1 MERIHSLNGGS
12 KMEKK
17 NKNLSLKLA
26 TIVVAVLL
34 WSYVMSEVNPVI
46 RKEFRNISVNYLN
59 VQSLE
64 RQGLVIMSP
73 ESAKV
78 NVEITGKKKEVD
90 NVLASNIYAE
100 VDLAG
105 YGEGQVRVPISV
117 KILNSTADVSV
128 TRISPQEVLFTL
140 EKTIT
145 KEITISPETI
155 GELGDKYVVG
165 DIVSEPETIIIR
177 GPRSWVNEVDKAVAT
192 VDVTNKTRDFSD
204 TVPIKLLNSEGEEV
218 VGVEKEP
225 SFAKLT
231 VPILQIKELPV
242 ELIIEGD
249 APENTS
255 ITNILLNPS
264 TIEVKGYEQD
274 LNLLENIK
282 TKPVDIN
289 QLLGTNEMEVEL
301 DLPVGIELVDPNTK
315 VSMTYTLEEITE
327 KTIEIKVSEMEI
339 LNLSENLILDDESLE
354 KSVNIT
360 VRGLKN
366 ILDEINKDDLI
377 PTLDLNNLNEGTHEL
392 TPVWPTVD
400 NVVIS
405 IVDPETI
412 FINLITN

>member
-1 MERIHSLNGGS
+1 
-12 KMEKK
+12 MEKK
-17 NKNLSLKLA
+17 NRNLSLKLA

-46 RKEFRNISVNYLN
+46 RKEFKNISVNYLN

-274 LNLLENIK
+274 LNLLESIK

-289 QLLGTNEMEVEL
+289 QLLGANEMEVEL
-301 DLPVGIELVDPNTK
+301 DLPVGIELVDPTIK

-327 KTIEIKVSEMEI
+327 KIIEIKVSEMEV

-354 KSVNIT
+354 KSVNVT

-377 PTLDLNNLNEGTHEL
+377 PSIDLNNLNEGTHEV
-392 TPVWPTVD
+392 TPVWPTVE
-400 NVVIS
+400 NAVIS

-412 FINLITN
+412 SINLITN

>member
-1 MERIHSLNGGS
+1 
-12 KMEKK
+12 MEKK

-34 WSYVMSEVNPVI
+34 WSYVMSEVNPI
-46 RKEFRNISVNYLN
+46 ISKEFKNITVNYLN

-78 NVEITGKKKEVD
+78 NVVITGKKKEVD

-105 YGEGQVRVPISV
+105 YGEGQVRAPISV
-117 KILNSTADVSV
+117 KILNSTADVSI
-128 TRISPQEVLFTL
+128 TKISPQEVLFTL

-145 KEITISPETI
+145 KEITITPETI
-155 GELGDKYVVG
+155 GEMAEKYVVG

-192 VDVTNKTRDFSD
+192 VDVTNKTKDFTD
-204 TVPIKLLNSEGEEV
+204 TVPIKLLNIEGEEV

-231 VPILQIKELPV
+231 VPILQIKELPI

-264 TIEVKGYEQD
+264 TVQVKGYEQD

-289 QLLGTNEMEVEL
+289 QLLEANKIEVEL
-301 DLPVGIELVDPNTK
+301 DLPEGIELVDPTTK
-315 VSMTYTLEEITE
+315 VSMTYTFEEITE
-327 KTIEIKVSEMEI
+327 KIIEIKVSEMEI
-339 LNLSENLILDDESLE
+339 LNLSENLKLDDESLE
-354 KSVNIT
+354 KSVKVT

-377 PTLDLNNLNEGTHEL
+377 PTIDINNLDEGTHEVI
-392 TPVWPTVD
+392 PAWPTVD

-405 IVDPETI
+405 KVDPETI

>member
-1 MERIHSLNGGS
+1 
-12 KMEKK
+12 MEKR
-17 NKNLSLKLA
+17 NNNLSLKLA
-26 TIVVAVLL
+26 TLVVAILL
-34 WSYVMSEVNPVI
+34 WSYVMSEVNPII
-46 RKEFRNISVNYLN
+46 RKEFKNITVNYLN

-90 NVLASNIYAE
+90 KVLASNIYAE
-100 VDLAG
+100 VDLTG
-105 YGEGQVRVPISV
+105 YGEGQVRVPITV
-117 KILNSTADVSV
+117 KLLNNTADVIVSN
-128 TRISPQEVLFTL
+128 ISPQEVLFTL

-145 KEITISPETI
+145 KEITITPETI
-155 GELGDKYVVG
+155 GELDEKYVVG

-192 VDVTNKTRDFSD
+192 VDVTNKTKDFTD

-231 VPILQIKELPV
+231 VPILQTKELPV
-242 ELIIEGD
+242 ELVIEGD

-264 TIEVKGYEQD
+264 TVKVKGYEQD

-289 QLLGTNEMEVEL
+289 LLLDTNKIEVEL
-301 DLPVGIELVDPNTK
+301 DLPEGIELVDPTIK
-315 VSMTYTLEEITE
+315 VSATYTLEEMIE
-327 KTIEIKVSEMEI
+327 KTFEIKVSEMKI
-339 LNLSENLILDDESLE
+339 SNLSQDLKLDDESLE
-354 KSVNIT
+354 KSVKVT
-360 VRGLKN
+360 VKGLKN
-366 ILDEINKDDLI
+366 IIDEINKDDLT
-377 PTLDLNNLNEGTHEL
+377 PTIDLDNLTEGTHQVTL
-392 TPVWPTVD
+392 TWPTVD
-400 NVVIS
+400 DIVIS
-405 IVDPETI
+405 KVDPETLN
-412 FINLITN
+412 INLINN

>member
-1 MERIHSLNGGS
+1 
-12 KMEKK
+12 MEKK

-34 WSYVMSEVNPVI
+34 WSYVMSEVNPI
-46 RKEFRNISVNYLN
+46 ISKEFKNITVNYLN

-78 NVEITGKKKEVD
+78 NVVITGKKKEVD

-105 YGEGQVRVPISV
+105 YGEGQVRAPISV
-117 KILNSTADVSV
+117 KILNSTADVSI
-128 TRISPQEVLFTL
+128 TKISPQEVLFTL

-145 KEITISPETI
+145 KEITITPETI
-155 GELGDKYVVG
+155 GEMAEKYVVG

-192 VDVTNKTRDFSD
+192 VDVTNKTKDFTD
-204 TVPIKLLNSEGEEV
+204 TVPIKLLNIEGEEV

-231 VPILQIKELPV
+231 VPILQIKELPI

-264 TIEVKGYEQD
+264 TVQVKGYEQD
-274 LNLLENIK
+274 LNSLENIK

-289 QLLGTNEMEVEL
+289 QLLEANEIEVEL
-301 DLPVGIELVDPNTK
+301 DLPEGIELVDPTTK
-315 VSMTYTLEEITE
+315 VSMSYTFEEITE
-327 KTIEIKVSEMEI
+327 KIIEIKVSEMEI
-339 LNLSENLILDDESLE
+339 LNLSENLKLDDESLE
-354 KSVNIT
+354 KSVKVT

-377 PTLDLNNLNEGTHEL
+377 PTIDINNLDEGTHEVI
-392 TPVWPTVD
+392 PAWPTVD

-405 IVDPETI
+405 KVDPETI

>member
-1 MERIHSLNGGS
+1 
-12 KMEKK
+12 MEKK

-34 WSYVMSEVNPVI
+34 WSYVMSEVNPII
-46 RKEFRNISVNYLN
+46 RKEFKNITVNYLN

-90 NVLASNIYAE
+90 NVLISNIYAE
-100 VDLAG
+100 VDLTG

-117 KILNSTADVSV
+117 KLLNNTADVSV

-145 KEITISPETI
+145 KEITITPETI
-155 GELGDKYVVG
+155 GEMAEKYVVG
-165 DIVSEPETIIIR
+165 DIISEPETIIIR

-204 TVPIKLLNSEGEEV
+204 TVPIKLLNSEDEEV

-231 VPILQIKELPV
+231 VPILQIKELPI

-264 TIEVKGYEQD
+264 TIQVKGYEQD
-274 LNLLENIK
+274 LNSLENIK

-289 QLLGTNEMEVEL
+289 QLLEANEMEVEL
-301 DLPVGIELVDPNTK
+301 DLPEGIELVDPTTK
-315 VSMTYTLEEITE
+315 VSMTYTFEELTE
-327 KTIEIKVSEMEI
+327 KIIEIKVSEMEI
-339 LNLSENLILDDESLE
+339 LNLSENLKLDDESLE
-354 KSVNIT
+354 KSVKVT

-377 PTLDLNNLNEGTHEL
+377 PTIDLNNLNEGTHEVI
-392 TPVWPTVD
+392 PAWPTVD
-400 NVVIS
+400 NVVVS
-405 IVDPETI
+405 KVDPETI